1 VNLAADICM
10 IVHNDVSHDSRV
22 LKEATSL
29 AAHGYRVVVVG
40 VTLKEHNLPELEE
53 VSGFTIWRVKPPLM
67 RFRALGRM
75 SMLLAVLLAW
85 ITVNRRLRQV
95 KPQIYHAHD
104 FTGLFQLATAGLW
117 RRKIVY
123 DSHELF
129 FDRPFADVITPIR
142 LMIYALRP
150 VEKILARRAIGFITV
165 SNHIANRLTQTLGIP
180 RPVVL
185 YNAVD
190 LRRLA
195 PCAVQYPANG
205 RRVIGHTGNI
215 VDTRHLPELV
225 KALSQ
230 LPEDIALVLMG
241 EGPLKS
247 HLVAQAQ
254 ALGIEDRLIVV
265 PPVPPAAVAPTL
277 AQADVAAVLT
287 TSTILNHNL
296 SIGNKFFEA
305 IAAGLPL
312 VTGPNAEISQLMRE
326 YELGVICNPSDPT
339 SIADAIRTLL
349 QPENQSRYQENALK
363 AREVLNWETQE
374 RKLVELYHSILPL
387 SG

>member
-1 VNLAADICM
+1 M
-10 IVHNDVSHDSRV
+10 IVHNDVSRDSRV

-40 VTLKEHNLPELEE
+40 VTLKEHDAPELEE

-67 RFRALGRM
+67 RARALGRM

-95 KPQIYHAHD
+95 KPKIYHAHD
-104 FTGLFQLATAGLW
+104 FTGLLQLATAGLW

-142 LMIYALRP
+142 LMIYAFRP
-150 VEKILARRAIGFITV
+150 VEKILARRASAVITV
-165 SNHIANRLTQTLGIP
+165 SNPIADRLTQTLGVS
-180 RPVVL
+180 RPTVL

-190 LRRLA
+190 IRRLA
-195 PCAVQYPANG
+195 PCAVPYPTNG
-205 RRVIGHTGNI
+205 RRLIVHSGNI

-225 KALSQ
+225 EALAQ

-241 EGPLKS
+241 EGPLKFQ
-247 HLVAQAQ
+247 LIAQAQ
-254 ALGIEDRLIVV
+254 ALGIEDRLIIV
-265 PPVPPAAVAPTL
+265 PPVPPAAVAATL
-277 AQADVAAVLT
+277 AQADVSAVLT
-287 TSTILNHNL
+287 TSTIMSHNL
-296 SIGNKFFEA
+296 GLGNKFFEA

-312 VTGPNAEISQLMRE
+312 VTGPNAEVSQLMRE
-326 YELGVICNPSDPT
+326 YELGMICDPRDPS

-349 QPENQSRYQENALK
+349 QPENLSRYRENARK

-374 RKLVELYHSILPL
+374 RKLVELYRSLLPL
-387 SG
+387 AD